1 MVRLRFIACSLLLMA
16 GVHARTLDTLIFGN
30 PPSES
35 AHGLVSGWDAPAP
48 NSVVDANN
56 ATYPSD
62 PSLTP
67 PSDVVTGGLG
77 QSARRLLPRTPHPDI
92 YGGNVSF
99 TMAVDPVRQNHIT
112 IKLWGS
118 DASTGIWFVLN
129 VDGKELGLRH
139 GGDSA
144 APDMLFGNKQIVSFA
159 PNQWVYRTMALPLHL
174 TQGKTSVSLKIRSMG
189 WISDYDA
196 GPLFGDYNKLMNSPS
211 LGLYRIYT
219 HLGSKLDT
227 TGEAQG
233 SGFTPASPRAV
244 ENETTVVNNI
254 KNAVNNE
261 ISKFMG
267 YSVSSLKPW
276 NLAYL
281 AKCCDSRE
289 NLGETWISYG
299 GTNTSATLVQ
309 KVIDGIDYHVARQA
323 ADGNYFNSFG
333 NDSWGGG
340 FGPLGD
346 AIRLLWPQINAGATM
361 STTVAYGGSYGTL
374 TRTAAWS
381 RALRTSVDFGRF
393 NRRGGLYANQDVLA
407 VENTYLANRGL
418 LLVDPANA
426 LLENEAQRYLK
437 EACGLLPWA
446 GSDQAGGGAV
456 PVKGTYPLGASFYEV
471 TSDGTTKDGGGF
483 VGSDYGE
490 MGSYVVRWGLISGN
504 TDIRDRGLQML
515 RARAVFRFPSFD
527 GQGYRMMQGANPIGV
542 RNRTLPGHYGYLE
555 RGSGGVDVAGLGTS
569 VIGADLMGYFQ
580 NGIAEGQQLQLMNG
594 SNDPYM
600 VRNWNL
606 AKAEAATNIPVPMS
620 PGAPDFAWGDE
631 ENMVVAAKSGENRI
645 FVNLFWAATGS
656 INGWAKIFHLPANA
670 APEYSEVQID
680 DLRYRPTGNFETLGR
695 RVESSTRQPFDNPES
710 AYNGVVCPL
719 AMRSDLASPPA
730 NDPDGGK
737 GTGYTLRYGHWLIGI
752 NAHHADN
759 YELLLPSN
767 FSAALPIKELV
778 SGNNVTTASVIL
790 TPKTT
795 AVFYLPDVVDPS
807 PPPAR
812 PLLLT
817 AAPTATTVVLDWPE
831 TAGAVSYQVKRS
843 TTSGSGYTVIGNT
856 GCSSYVDTTA
866 AAGTTY
872 YYVVSALNS
881 TGGEGGNSIEAS
893 ATLQS
898 AGLLNRATG
907 GTATASLSSGTYPPS
922 NAFDGSN
929 SSKWNSGSTG
939 VVASLQY
946 DFGKNI
952 TWAVTRYD
960 ITSADTTNRDPKDW
974 TFEGSID
981 GVNWTVLDT
990 RTNQTFSSRAQTRQ
1004 FTFSNT
1010 TGYRFH
1016 RLNVTAVNGGL
1027 GYEIQLA
1034 ELGLYASAPGTT
1046 PLLSA
1051 PLGLAATS
1059 GDNQVFLNW
1068 TPLAGA
1074 DRYIVKRG
1082 ASSGG
1087 PFTAIGTTDTA
1098 WFADTSAPS
1107 AGIWHY
1113 VVVAVNSGGEG
1124 AASPAVSASFAPFA
1138 PSAPASLTAIN
1149 GPNAGNVTLTWD
1161 AAPGTPTFTIKRA
1174 TTSGGPYT
1182 TIASGISDLR
1192 FTDSGLNNGTTYYY
1206 VVSATQSGIESAN
1219 STEASITPLS
1229 FAWNGTSANWSVASN
1244 WGGTTPGNGSL
1255 LLFNG
1260 TPSVTTTNNNLT
1272 NLGVSGI
1279 VFNSGSAAFTHGG
1292 NSITLGGDI
1301 VNYSTNTQT
1310 LNIGMTLS
1318 GNRTFNVQAGQL
1330 IVAGV
1335 VTDGANTWQILKEGP
1350 GLLALRGAN
1359 TFDGGMVINSGSV
1372 GVSRSAGTS
1381 TNLGSGT
1388 ITINQGGILRLGHS
1402 VTSNANS
1409 TTTPNNIVLAG
1420 GSIHVDDAYQH
1431 LTGTLDVT
1439 AGGNL
1444 GSTYNSGANT
1454 SGERDKGLFLDGIVS
1469 GSGNLNLLH
1478 TGISTGN
1485 NYNTSIVHFNNAV
1498 NTWSGEV
1505 TVIPM
1510 DGTAGGSYLGIG
1522 ATNAL
1527 RHATVIL
1534 DGNNTSSHRR
1544 FGDSTICFRS
1554 GIGAANFGALSGTG
1568 DIVLTGYD
1576 MINHT
1581 YLSEAIALTVG
1592 EANRDTEF
1600 SGSISGLGGL
1610 TKAGTGNFNL
1620 SGNLNYAGSTTVQ
1633 GGTLVLTSPLLGTG
1647 STTVNNSGTLAADA
1661 DLSGALTVNTGGIV
1675 SPGGAET
1682 GLIRSNGL
1690 TLANGSILRFDLG
1703 GTTSSD
1709 LIELSGGAFTPPA
1722 SGQAQIQLATVAG
1735 FGPGVYPLVTNASGI
1750 DASMFQIT
1758 TAPPAGY
1765 SYALSSGS
1773 GTLSVTVTG
1782 PPPAPDLLLAYGK
1795 TGAVSLVW
1803 NSSPGAVTYTVYQSL
1818 LPDSGFAAVTTIS
1831 GTSHTITGLSNGI
1844 ARFFKVSASNAF
1856 GEGEASE
1863 VVSAT
1868 PNPNTWAASPTSL
1881 DWSLASNW
1889 GGAAP
1894 IDNAQLTF
1902 GSSSA
1907 SNLNNNLDGLAL
1919 GGFVFNSGASAF
1931 ALSGNPV
1938 LLTGDIVNNSTSAQ
1952 TINLQMTLVGDRGIT
1967 TNTGAVTLNGS
1978 IDDGGFSY
1986 GLIKSGT
1993 GTLTLNGAN
2002 SFTGGLTI
2010 TGGSVVLNGNSP
2022 LGTGDP
2028 ITMANGTTLQFSA
2041 TTVYND
2047 LVVPAGTTVNL
2058 VKSTGTSYMNGRLI
2072 GGGAINESTGS
2083 GSLSSINWNN
2093 DNSGFTGTITS
2104 NGGGS
2109 HRWRFNTP
2117 ESGSASAAWI
2127 LNANTTDAYGFNF
2140 GADGVISYG
2149 ALSGSGYFRNNGNGT
2164 PTMRIGDLGTNTT
2177 MSGTT
2182 MFSIRMHKVGAG
2194 TLTLSGSNFAHSG
2207 STTVSAGTLNVT
2219 GTIISS
2225 PVTVESGGTLSG
2237 TGSIGGSVTVNS
2249 GGSLSPGNG
2258 GAGAS
2263 GNLTI
2268 NNTFIPKNGSNL
2280 RFELGTSPDQITLGL
2295 TSGFTAP
2302 SGGPAVI
2309 HISAA
2314 SGFAAGTY
2322 TLINNLGS
2330 GVLTTN
2336 SFAIGTLPTDY
2347 AGTLAV
2353 NSGSLEIT
2361 LRFAG
2366 DDWIGT
2372 TSGLWSV
2379 ASNWSA
2385 GLPVDGDKLGFSTST
2400 NTTLNNDLTNLLVRG
2415 ITFNSGASAFTMSG
2429 NAIRLSGD
2437 ITNNSTAAQSIG
2449 MPIILTANTTVT
2461 SNTGAITLGGVIS
2474 ESGGSFSITKAGTGA
2489 LTLSG
2494 ANTFSGGFVQGAGD
2508 TYISGLGT
2516 PTSGALGTGVV
2527 TLAGG
2532 RIIYN
2537 SGTTALY
2544 NHLVAQTG
2552 STTTFLEATSH
2563 SLYLYGDLS
2572 GSGNIILDANT
2583 NYNGIRLAGDNS
2595 GFTGTLTL
2603 SSTGSSARHKFES
2616 ANAGSAAAK
2625 WIFNGPTDSGSMN
2638 FGTGTIH
2645 FGEFSGNANQIRNN
2659 ATGTAT
2665 LSVGALNTDSTFS
2678 GVISSVGSLALTKV
2692 GTGTLTLSGTNTYT
2706 GATSIQNGTLKFTGN
2721 KSGTGQVTVQSGGT
2735 LAGTATVAGPLTLES
2750 GGSIAPG
2757 NNGTGTLTLSG
2768 NATLNSGGNLQFELG
2783 SPASSDK
2790 IALTGTTFTGPSG
2803 GSVTVNITAVSGF
2816 GPGIYPLITGATG
2829 ISAAGFS
2836 IGSSPAGF
2844 IYQFSAAAGTLS
2856 LTVIEAVVPPAPTG
2870 LTATGGIQQIQ
2881 LAWSATAG
2889 ADSYSVKRSTTPGGP
2904 YTVIANSLTT
2914 TSFTDSG
2921 LPNGTS
2927 RHYVVSATSL
2937 AGEGAHSN
2945 EAGATTASPIEVWRT
2960 TYFGSTA
2967 NTGNSADSAD
2977 PDHDG
2982 RANLLEYATGTS
2994 PTLADSGSPVTLGK
3008 SGDGLRLTLQFQR
3021 IADPSLIYQIEATDT
3036 PASWTAVWTSTGGNN
3051 TAGPVTVTDPELIGN
3066 HTRRFL
3072 RLKVSR

>member
-1 MVRLRFIACSLLLMA
+1 MIRLRLIACFLLLLPN
-16 GVHARTLDTLIFGN
+16 VRARTLDTIIFGN
-30 PPSES
+30 TPSES
-35 AHGLVSGWDAPAP
+35 SHGLIAGWDSPAP
-48 NSVVDANN
+48 NNYVEANN

-67 PSDVVTGGLG
+67 PTDVVTGGLS

-92 YGGNVSF
+92 YGGNLSF

-112 IKLWGS
+112 LKLWGS

-174 TQGKTSVSLKIRSMG
+174 TQGKTSVFLKIRSMG

-227 TGEAQG
+227 SGEAQG
-233 SGFTPASPRAV
+233 AGFTPASPRAL

-254 KNAVNNE
+254 KSAVNNE

-281 AKCCDSRE
+281 AKCRDARE
-289 NLGETWISYG
+289 NLGETWISYSG
-299 GTNTSATLVQ
+299 ANTSATLVQ
-309 KVIDGIDYHVARQA
+309 KVIDGIDYQVARQA

-340 FGPLGD
+340 FGPLGE
-346 AIRLLWPQINAGATM
+346 AIRLLWPQINTGATM
-361 STTVAYGGSYGTL
+361 STTVAYGGSYGTI

-381 RALRTSVDFGRF
+381 RALRTSMDFGRF

-407 VENTYLANRGL
+407 VENTYNANRGL

-426 LLENEAQRYLK
+426 LLESEAQRYLK

-446 GSDQAGGGAV
+446 GSDQTGGGAV

-471 TSDGTTKDGGGF
+471 TSDATTKDGGGF

-490 MGSYVVRWGLISGN
+490 MGSYAVRWGVISGN
-504 TDIRDRGLQML
+504 NDILNRGLQML

-527 GQGYRMMQGANPIGV
+527 DQGYRMMQGANPIGV

-580 NGIAEGQQLQLMNG
+580 NGIADGQQLQLMNG

-606 AKAEAATNIPVPMS
+606 AKAQAATNIPVPMS

-656 INGWAKIFHLPANA
+656 INGWAKIFHLPANE

-680 DLRYRPTGNFETLGR
+680 DLRYRPTGNFQTLGR
-695 RVESSTRQPFDNPES
+695 RVDSSTRQPFDNPES

-719 AMRSDLASPPA
+719 AMRSDLTSPPS

-752 NAHHADN
+752 NAHHADS
-759 YELLLPSN
+759 YEVILPSN

-778 SGNNVTTASVIL
+778 SGNNVTTAPVIL
-790 TPKTT
+790 APKTT

-817 AAPTATTVVLDWPE
+817 AASTASSVVLDWPE
-831 TAGAVSYQVKRS
+831 TAGGVSYQVKRS
-843 TTSGSGYTVIGNT
+843 TTSGSGYTVIGT
-856 GCSSYVDTTA
+856 TSSSSYVDTTA
-866 AAGTTY
+866 ASGTTY

-881 TGGEGGNSIEAS
+881 TGVEGGNSIEAS
-893 ATLQS
+893 ATLKT
-898 AGLLNRATG
+898 AGLINRASG
-907 GTATASLSSGTYPPS
+907 GTATASLSSGTYPPA

-939 VVASLQY
+939 VAAWLQY

-981 GVNWTVLDT
+981 GVNWSVLDT
-990 RTNQTFSSRAQTRQ
+990 RTNQSFSSRAQTRQ
-1004 FTFSNT
+1004 FSLSNT
-1010 TGYRFH
+1010 SGYRFH

-1051 PLGLAATS
+1051 PLGLTATS
-1059 GDNQVFLNW
+1059 GDNQVFLTW
-1068 TPLAGA
+1068 TALAGA
-1074 DRYIVKRG
+1074 DRYLVKRG
-1082 ASSGG
+1082 VSGAG
-1087 PFTAIGTTDTA
+1087 PFTTIGSTDTP
-1098 WFADTSAPS
+1098 WFADTTAPTP
-1107 AGIWHY
+1107 GTWHY

-1124 AASPAVSASFAPFA
+1124 AASPAVNASFGPFS
-1138 PSAPASLTAIN
+1138 PSAPGSLTATN

-1161 AAPGTPTFTIKRA
+1161 APPGTPTFTLKRS

-1182 TIASGISDLR
+1182 TVTSGISDLR
-1192 FTDSGLNNGTTYYY
+1192 FTDSGLTNGTTYYY
-1206 VVSATQSGIESAN
+1206 VISATQSGIESPN
-1219 STEASITPLS
+1219 SAEVSITPLS

-1260 TPSVTTTNNNLT
+1260 TPAVTTTSNNLT
-1272 NLGVSGI
+1272 NLSVSGI
-1279 VFNSGSAAFTHGG
+1279 VFNSGAAAFTHGG
-1292 NSITLGGDI
+1292 NPITLGGDI
-1301 VNYSTNTQT
+1301 VNYSANTQT
-1310 LNIGMTLS
+1310 LNFGMTLS
-1318 GNRTFNVQAGQL
+1318 GNRTINVQAGQ
-1330 IVAGV
+1330 IIIAGV
-1335 VTDGANTWQILKEGP
+1335 VTDGLNTYQILKEGS

-1359 TFDGGMVINSGSV
+1359 TFDGGMIINSGTV
-1372 GVSRSAGTS
+1372 GVARSAGTS

-1388 ITINQGGILRLGHS
+1388 VTINQGGILRLGHS
-1402 VTSNANS
+1402 VTSNTNT

-1420 GSIHVDDAYQH
+1420 GSLHVDDAYQR
-1431 LTGTLDVT
+1431 LTGTLNVT

-1454 SGERDKGLFLDGIVS
+1454 SGERDKGLFLDGIVT
-1469 GSGNLNLLH
+1469 GSGNLNLYH

-1485 NYNTSIVHFNNAV
+1485 SYNTSIVHFNNAA
-1498 NTWSGEV
+1498 NNYSGEV

-1510 DGTAGGSYLGIG
+1510 AGTAGGSYLGIG

-1527 RHATVIL
+1527 RYATVIL
-1534 DGNNTSSHRR
+1534 DGNNTSSHRH
-1544 FGDSTICFRS
+1544 FGNSTICFRS
-1554 GIGAANFGALSGTG
+1554 GIGAASLGALSGTG

-1576 MINHT
+1576 MINHA
-1581 YLSEAIALTVG
+1581 YLSESISLTVG
-1592 EANRDTEF
+1592 EANRDTGF
-1600 SGSISGLGGL
+1600 SGTLSGLGGL
-1610 TKAGTGNFNL
+1610 TKAGSGTFSL
-1620 SGNLNYAGSTTVQ
+1620 SGTLNYAGNTTVQ
-1633 GGTLVLTSPLLGTG
+1633 GGTLVLASPLLGTG
-1647 STTVNNSGTLAADA
+1647 LTTVNNSATLAADA
-1661 DLSGALTVNTGGIV
+1661 DLSGSLLVNTGGIV
-1675 SPGGAET
+1675 SPGGEET

-1690 TLANGSILRFDLG
+1690 TLGNGAILRFDLG

-1709 LIELSGGAFTPPA
+1709 LIELSGGAFTPPP
-1722 SGQAQIQLATVAG
+1722 SGQAQLQLTAVAG

-1750 DASMFQIT
+1750 DASAFQIT
-1758 TAPPAGY
+1758 TPPPSGY
-1765 SYALSSGS
+1765 SYALSSSNGI
-1773 GTLSVTVTG
+1773 LSVTVTG

-1803 NSSPGAVTYTVYQSL
+1803 NPSPGALSYTVYQSM
-1818 LPDSGFAAVTTIS
+1818 LPDSGFAAVTTIT
-1831 GTSHTITGLSNGI
+1831 GTSQTITGLTNGT
-1844 ARFFKVSASNAF
+1844 AVFFKVTASNAF
-1856 GEGEASE
+1856 GEGDASE
-1863 VVSAT
+1863 VVSAN
-1868 PNPNTWAASPTSL
+1868 PNPNAWVASPTSL

-1902 GSSSA
+1902 GSSNA
-1907 SNLNNNLDGLAL
+1907 TNLNNNIDGLAL
-1919 GGFVFNSGASAF
+1919 GGLVFNSGASAF
-1931 ALSGNPV
+1931 TMSGNPV
-1938 LLTGDIVNNSTSAQ
+1938 LLTGDITNNSTSAQ
-1952 TINLQMTLVGDRGIT
+1952 TIHLQMTLVGDRTVT
-1967 TNTGAVTLNGS
+1967 TNTGAVTLNGPIS
-1978 IDDGGFSY
+1978 DGGFSC
-1986 GLIKSGT
+1986 GLIKAGS

-2002 SFTGGLTI
+2002 SFTGGLAVNAGTVML
-2010 TGGSVVLNGNSP
+2010 SGNSP
-2022 LGTGDP
+2022 LGAGDP
-2028 ITMANGTTLQFSA
+2028 ITMANGSSLQFSGA
-2041 TTVYND
+2041 TIYND
-2047 LVVPAGTTVNL
+2047 LLVPAGASVNL
-2058 VKSTGTSYMNGRLI
+2058 LKTNGSTYMNGRLM
-2072 GGGAINESTGS
+2072 GGGVISETTG
-2083 GSLSSINWNN
+2083 GGTFPTINWNN

-2104 NGGGS
+2104 NGGSS

-2117 ESGSASAAWI
+2117 ESGSASATWI
-2127 LNANTTDAYGFNF
+2127 LNANPTDAYGFNF
-2140 GADGVISYG
+2140 GADGTIAFG
-2149 ALSGSGYFRNNGNGT
+2149 ALSGSGYFRNDGNGT

-2182 MFSIRMHKVGAG
+2182 MFSIRMQKVGAG
-2194 TLTLSGSNFAHSG
+2194 ILTLSGSNFFHSS

-2219 GTIISS
+2219 GAIATS
-2225 PVTVESGGTLSG
+2225 PVTVETNGTLSG
-2237 TGSIGGSVTVNS
+2237 TGSLGGSVTLNS
-2249 GGSLSPGNG
+2249 GGSLSPGSG
-2258 GAGAS
+2258 GTGAT

-2280 RFELGTSPDQITLGL
+2280 RFELGTSSDQITLGL

-2302 SGGPAVI
+2302 SGGPTVI
-2309 HISAA
+2309 HITAA
-2314 SGFAAGTY
+2314 SGFTSGTY

-2330 GVLTTN
+2330 GSLSTS
-2336 SFAIGTLPTDY
+2336 SFTLGTLPTDY

-2353 NSGSLEIT
+2353 NGGSLEVT

-2366 DDWIGT
+2366 DDWTGT

-2379 ASNWSA
+2379 ASNWGNSVP
-2385 GLPVDGDKLGFSTST
+2385 LDGDKLGFSTST
-2400 NTTLNNDLTNLLVRG
+2400 NTTLTNDLTNLLVRG
-2415 ITFNSGASAFTMSG
+2415 ITFNSGASAFNMSG

-2461 SNTGAITLGGVIS
+2461 SNTGAISLGGVIS

-2494 ANTFSGGFVQGAGD
+2494 ANTFSGGFVQGSGD

-2516 PTSGALGTGVV
+2516 PTAGAFGTGPV

-2532 RIIYN
+2532 RILYN
-2537 SGTTALY
+2537 SGTAALY
-2544 NHLVAQTG
+2544 NNLVAQTG
-2552 STTTFLEATSH
+2552 TTTTFLEATNSP
-2563 SLYLYGDLS
+2563 LYLYGNLT

-2603 SSTGSSARHKFES
+2603 ASTGSSARHKFES
-2616 ANAGSAAAK
+2616 PNAGSAAAK
-2625 WIFNGPTDSGSMN
+2625 WVFNGPTDSGSMN

-2659 ATGTAT
+2659 ASGTAN

-2692 GTGTLTLSGTNTYT
+2692 GTGTLTLSGANTYT
-2706 GATSIQNGTLKFTGN
+2706 GATTIQNGTLRFTGN

-2735 LAGTATVAGPLTLES
+2735 LAGTATVAGPLVLES

-2757 NNGTGTLTLSG
+2757 SNGTGTLTLSG
-2768 NATLNSGGNLQFELG
+2768 NTTLNSGGNLQFDLG
-2783 SPASSDK
+2783 NVASSDK
-2790 IALTGTTFTGPSG
+2790 LALTGTTYTGPSG
-2803 GSVTVNITAVSGF
+2803 GSVTVNITAASGF
-2816 GPGIYPLITGATG
+2816 GTGTYPLITGATG

-2836 IGSSPAGF
+2836 IGSAPAGF
-2844 IYQFSAAAGTLS
+2844 TYQFSAASGTLS
-2856 LTVIEAVVPPAPTG
+2856 LNVIAAVIPPAPSG
-2870 LTATGGIQQIQ
+2870 LAASGGVQQIQ
-2881 LAWSATAG
+2881 LTWSAAAG
-2889 ADSYSVKRSTTPGGP
+2889 ADSYSVKRSTTAGGP
-2904 YTVIANSLTT
+2904 YTVIASGLTT
-2914 TSFTDSG
+2914 TSFTDTG
-2921 LPNGTS
+2921 LQDGVT

-2937 AGEGAHSN
+2937 AGEGANST
-2945 EAGATTASPIEVWRT
+2945 EASATTASPIEVWRMT
-2960 TYFGSTA
+2960 HFGATA
-2967 NTGNSADSAD
+2967 NSGNGADSAD

-2982 RANLLEYATGTS
+2982 RANLIEYATGTS
-2994 PTLADSGSPVTLGK
+2994 PTLPDSGSAVTLSK
-3008 SGDGLRLTLQFQR
+3008 SGDGLRLVLGFNR
-3021 IADPSLIYQIEATDT
+3021 IADPSLLYQVEATDT
-3036 PASWTAVWTSTGGNN
+3036 PASWSGVWTSTGGDN
-3051 TAGPVTVTDPELIGN
+3051 TAGPVAVSDPELIGN
-3066 HTRRFL
+3066 HVRRFL
-3072 RLKVSR
+3072 RLRVSR